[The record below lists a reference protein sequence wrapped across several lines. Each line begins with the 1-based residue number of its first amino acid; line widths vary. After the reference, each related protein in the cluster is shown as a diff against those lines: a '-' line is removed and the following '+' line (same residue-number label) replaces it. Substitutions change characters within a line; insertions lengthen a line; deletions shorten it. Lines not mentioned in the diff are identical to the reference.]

1 MGKGKLQKF
10 QENATFNHVIEPDI
24 KAHVTQNHPLKGNWK
39 NKFFKN
45 QNPIILELGC
55 GKGEYSV
62 GLARKF
68 ANKNF
73 IGIDIKGAR
82 IWKGAK
88 ISFEEKLTNIAFLRT
103 QIDTINSFFTEAEVD
118 EIWITFP
125 DPQMKKRRAKKRL
138 TSTGFLLRY
147 QKLLKQNGIIHLKTD
162 STFLYEYTNTVAN
175 KNNLTVIKKSPNLYT
190 EEWADEILSIKTHY
204 EKLHI
209 DDGNTINYISFK
221 LNNSIKLIE
230 PDFDG
235 ERYISKNI

>member
-24 KAHVTQNHPLKGNWK
+24 KGHVTQNHPLKGNWK
-39 NKFFKN
+39 KIFFKN

-68 ANKNF
+68 ADKNF
-73 IGIDIKGAR
+73 IGVDIKGAR

-103 QIDTINSFFTEAEVD
+103 QIEMINSFFDENEVD

-125 DPQMKKRRAKKRL
+125 DPQMKKCRAKKRL
-138 TSTGFLLRY
+138 TSSGFLLRY
-147 QKLLKQNGIIHLKTD
+147 QKILKHNGVVHLKTD
-162 STFLYEYTNTVAN
+162 SLFLYKYTNAVVN
-175 KNNLTVIKKSPNLYT
+175 LNNLPIIKNSPNLYA
-190 EEWADEILSIKTHY
+190 ENWVDEILSIKTYY

-209 DDGNTINYISFK
+209 DEGDAINYISFN
-221 LNNSIKLIE
+221 LNKNCELKE
-230 PDFDG
+230 PDF
-235 ERYISKNI
+235 EMN